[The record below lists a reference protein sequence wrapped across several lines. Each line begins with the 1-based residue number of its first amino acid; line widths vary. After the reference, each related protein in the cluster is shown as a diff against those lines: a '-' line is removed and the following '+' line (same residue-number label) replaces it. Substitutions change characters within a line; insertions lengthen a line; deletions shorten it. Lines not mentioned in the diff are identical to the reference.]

1 MGSFDHTDGGIV
13 MGMRIA
19 FVLACLAA
27 AGSAAADPLT
37 PDAARHFIAGKMF
50 AFNCF
55 DGTRG
60 SGLINP
66 DGSVAGSIQIRG
78 AGPTR
83 HIELPAGTLQVKG
96 QSYCASLRGLPIEP
110 CFKVDQTDQKSFRGS
125 ISGISF
131 AYCDFTRR
139 NSRPTQVRTTW
150 RAPSK
155 PLSIAAPAVADS
167 GQ

>member
-1 MGSFDHTDGGIV
+1 
-13 MGMRIA
+13 MR
-19 FVLACLAA
+19 LALVFAGLLA
-27 AGSAAADPLT
+27 AGSSAADPLT

-60 SGLINP
+60 SGLIHN
-66 DGSVAGSIQIRG
+66 DGSVVGSIQIRG

-83 HIELPAGTLQVKG
+83 YVELPAGTLQVRG
-96 QSYCASLRGLPIEP
+96 QSYCATLRGLPIEP
-110 CFKVDQTDQKSFRGS
+110 CFKVDQTDPKSFRGS

-139 NSRPTQVRTTW
+139 NSRPAQVRTTW
-150 RAPSK
+150 RVPSK
-155 PLSIAAPAVADS
+155 PLSIAAPTVADS